1 MTSAFVYTP
10 WMIANANGNAIA
22 VFNVSSSTLPVSIYF
37 AGRKG
42 TDASN
47 SLPLFHI
54 LQGGQSCYARSP
66 NNAVGGP
73 HSGGALDPN
82 NSNLFWI
89 SAAYASGSSSNCAS
103 NDWSTKIASLSF
115 N

>member
-1 MTSAFVYTP
+1 VTSAFVYTP

-37 AGRKG
+37 AGRKA

-47 SLPLFHI
+47 SLPLFYY
-54 LQGGQSCYARSP
+54 LQLGQSCYARSP
-66 NNAVGGP
+66 SNAVGGP